1 MALRYNERTGM
12 FDEVPDDPRINSFT
26 FEGNPIR
33 YNDESVTFH
42 WDVIDSQRIYIN
54 DIEVPVNS
62 TSYQYRLS
70 EVGLKDFVLRI
81 ENGGN
86 QKTET
91 LQIKVI
97 ETPEF
102 NVVQSCNKLRKG
114 KNESCLIKWDIQ
126 NARSLK
132 LKFGNTVEEIENFAE
147 RSVSP
152 DSSTDYKFE
161 VIGLDGERVFSYT
174 VRVDVFEEST
184 VLFEVDKNITLPHV
198 PIKLSWDVKN
208 ASEVDLSGYGIVDY
222 KGEEI
227 IDCDREKVFTLKVTD
242 VFGTTEYHQRIKMY
256 PLPLIRSILVPTPQI
271 ERELKVETHFEQK
284 HLQVNIKVNM
294 AKIPDFAGIKADV
307 FVHCI
312 DFHKL
317 SFPLTSTWKNKIDNY
332 KETFSKL
339 LLLKT
344 SNSNNSNF
352 LPHKQ
357 WWKSFDTHKNKLSK
371 KIKNSISSL
380 WNR

>member
-12 FDEVPDDPRINSFT
+12 FDDVPEDPRINSFT
-26 FEGNPIR
+26 FDGNPIR
-33 YNDESVTFH
+33 YKDESITFK
-42 WDVIDSQRIYIN
+42 WDVQDAERIFIN
-54 DIEVPVNS
+54 DIEVPSSSS
-62 TSYQYRLS
+62 TYSYPLS
-70 EVGLKDFVLRI
+70 DVGLQNFVLRI

-86 QKTET
+86 HKTEN
-91 LQIKVI
+91 LQIKVLDVPAFNI
-97 ETPEF
+97 E
-102 NVVQSCNKLRKG
+102 QSKDKLRKG
-114 KNESCLIKWDIQ
+114 KNEECVIKWDIQ
-126 NARSLK
+126 NIQSAK
-132 LKFGNTVEEIENFAE
+132 LISDGTEEIVNVGE
-147 RSVSP
+147 RTVSP

-161 VIGLDGERVFSYT
+161 AIGLDGERVFSYT

-208 ASEVDLSGYGIVDY
+208 ASEVELSGFGVVDHI
-222 KGEEI
+222 GEEI
-227 IDCDREKVFTLKVTD
+227 IDCDRERVFTLKVTD

-271 ERELKVETHFEQK
+271 ERDLKVETHFEQK

-371 KIKNSISSL
+371 K
-380 WNR
+380 

>member
-12 FDEVPDDPRINSFT
+12 FDDVPEDPRINSFT
-26 FEGNPIR
+26 FDGNPIR
-33 YNDESVTFH
+33 YKDESITFK
-42 WDVIDSQRIYIN
+42 WDVQDAERIFIN
-54 DIEVPVNS
+54 DIEVPSSSS
-62 TSYQYRLS
+62 TYSYPLS
-70 EVGLKDFVLRI
+70 DVGLQNFVLRI

-86 QKTET
+86 HKTEN
-91 LQIKVI
+91 LQIKVLDVPAFNI
-97 ETPEF
+97 E
-102 NVVQSCNKLRKG
+102 QSKDKLRKG
-114 KNESCLIKWDIQ
+114 KNEECVIKWDIQ
-126 NARSLK
+126 NIQSAK
-132 LKFGNTVEEIENFAE
+132 LISDGTEEIVNVGE
-147 RSVSP
+147 RTVSP

-208 ASEVDLSGYGIVDY
+208 ASEVELSGFGIVDY

-227 IDCDREKVFTLKVTD
+227 IDCDRERVFTLKVSD

-271 ERELKVETHFEQK
+271 ERDLKVETHFEQK

>member
-12 FDEVPDDPRINSFT
+12 FEEIPDNPRINSFT
-26 FEGNPIR
+26 FDGNPIR
-33 YNDESVTFH
+33 YKDESVTFH
-42 WDVIDSQRIYIN
+42 WDVVDSQRVFIN

-62 TSYQYRLS
+62 TSYQYQLS
-70 EVGLKDFVLRI
+70 EAGLKDFVLRI

-86 QKTET
+86 QRTET

-102 NVVQSCNKLRKG
+102 SIEQSCNKLRKG
-114 KNESCLIKWDIQ
+114 KGESCVIKWNVQ
-126 NARSLK
+126 NVLLLK
-132 LKFGNTVEEIENFAE
+132 LKCGNTEEEIVASAE
-147 RSVSP
+147 RSVMP

-161 VIGLDGERVFSYT
+161 AIGLDGERVFFYI

-208 ASEVDLSGYGIVDY
+208 ASEVELSGFGIVDHV
-222 KGEEI
+222 GEEI

-256 PLPLIRSILVPTPQI
+256 PLPLIRSIFVPTPQI
-271 ERELKVETHFEQK
+271 ERNLKVETHFEQK
-284 HLQVNIKVNM
+284 HLQVNINVRM

-307 FVHCI
+307 FVPTIPIHQI
-312 DFHKL
+312 ELSPRKDWWDKL
-317 SFPLTSTWKNKIDNY
+317 QSYNMSLTRRITEKI
-332 KETFSKL
+332 L
-339 LLLKT
+339 
-344 SNSNNSNF
+344 
-352 LPHKQ
+352 
-357 WWKSFDTHKNKLSK
+357 
-371 KIKNSISSL
+371 SL

>member
-12 FDEVPDDPRINSFT
+12 FDEVPEDPRINSFT
-26 FEGNPIR
+26 FDGNPIR
-33 YNDESVTFH
+33 YKDESITFK
-42 WDVIDSQRIYIN
+42 WDVQDAERIFIN
-54 DIEVPVNS
+54 DIEVPSSSS
-62 TSYQYRLS
+62 TYSYPLS
-70 EVGLKDFVLRI
+70 DVGLQNFVLRI

-86 QKTET
+86 HKTEN
-91 LQIKVI
+91 LQIKVLDVPAFNI
-97 ETPEF
+97 E
-102 NVVQSCNKLRKG
+102 QSKDKLRKG
-114 KNESCLIKWDIQ
+114 KNEECVIKWDIQ
-126 NARSLK
+126 NIQSAK
-132 LKFGNTVEEIENFAE
+132 LISDGTEEIVNVGE
-147 RSVSP
+147 RTVSP

-208 ASEVDLSGYGIVDY
+208 ASEVELSGFGIVDY

-227 IDCDREKVFTLKVTD
+227 IDCDRERVFTLKVSD

-271 ERELKVETHFEQK
+271 ERDLKVETHFEQK

>member
-161 VIGLDGERVFSYT
+161 VIGLDGERVFAYT

-208 ASEVDLSGYGIVDY
+208 ASEVDLSGFGVVDHI
-222 KGEEI
+222 GEEI
-227 IDCDREKVFTLKVTD
+227 IDCDRERVFTLKVTD

-271 ERELKVETHFEQK
+271 ERNLKVETHFEQR

-294 AKIPDFAGIKADV
+294 AKIPDFEGIKADV
-307 FVHCI
+307 FVPTIPIHQI
-312 DFHKL
+312 ELSPRKDWWDKL
-317 SFPLTSTWKNKIDNY
+317 QSYNKSLTRRIT
-332 KETFSKL
+332 
-339 LLLKT
+339 
-344 SNSNNSNF
+344 
-352 LPHKQ
+352 
-357 WWKSFDTHKNKLSK
+357 K
-371 KIKNSISSL
+371 KISSL